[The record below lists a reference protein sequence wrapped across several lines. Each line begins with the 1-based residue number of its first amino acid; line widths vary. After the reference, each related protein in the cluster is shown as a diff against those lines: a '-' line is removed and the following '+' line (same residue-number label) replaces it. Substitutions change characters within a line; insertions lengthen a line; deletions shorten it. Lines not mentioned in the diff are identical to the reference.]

1 MGRSDDFPPFAYE
14 RVAIADAV
22 RISGISKRTLQ
33 NLALQGAIPGAA
45 KPAGRCAYSD
55 EVGRVF
61 RPEVG
66 HRADVKRA
74 TYSDAK
80 RAIWDAP
87 AWVVGDILSNGAEG
101 QASSAGAH
109 RLRRLSPARSMRY
122 AL

>member
-1 MGRSDDFPPFAYE
+1 MMKSRRY
-14 RVAIADAV
+14 AV
-22 RISGISKRTLQ
+22 RNIQSSLT
-33 NLALQGAIPGAA
+33 
-45 KPAGRCAYSD
+45 AYSD

-87 AWVVGDILSNGAEG
+87 AWVVRAQFIE
-101 QASSAGAH
+101 
-109 RLRRLSPARSMRY
+109 RC
-122 AL
+122 

>member
-1 MGRSDDFPPFAYE
+1 MGKLRL
-14 RVAIADAV
+14 RTTHIALV
-22 RISGISKRTLQ
+22 
-33 NLALQGAIPGAA
+33 
-45 KPAGRCAYSD
+45 AYSD

-66 HRADVKRA
+66 HRADMKRA
-74 TYSDAK
+74 TYSDMK

-109 RLRRLSPARSMRY
+109 RLRRLSPVRSMRY

>member
-1 MGRSDDFPPFAYE
+1 MTAADDPSDGRQIRLSCTPP
-14 RVAIADAV
+14 
-22 RISGISKRTLQ
+22 
-33 NLALQGAIPGAA
+33 
-45 KPAGRCAYSD
+45 AYSD

>member
-1 MGRSDDFPPFAYE
+1 MTCSHSALPVTDDL
-14 RVAIADAV
+14 AIAIRAYV
-22 RISGISKRTLQ
+22 
-33 NLALQGAIPGAA
+33 
-45 KPAGRCAYSD
+45 AYSD

-87 AWVVGDILSNGAEG
+87 AWVVGDILSNGSEG